1 MAKKYEI
8 PEEEPQM
15 VCDSAVA
22 YSYVNEKT
30 NDSVT
35 EWDEPNAPCMF
46 SSEELHSVIIQS
58 LDDKNNGR
66 VHSHADVQR
75 MINSRIEAWR

>member
-1 MAKKYEI
+1 MAKKYYIQED
-8 PEEEPQM
+8 EPQM
-15 VCDSAVA
+15 VCESAVA

-35 EWDEPNAPCMF
+35 EWGESDAPCMF
-46 SSEELHSVIIQS
+46 SPDELHSVILQS

>member
-1 MAKKYEI
+1 MAKKYNI

-15 VCDSAVA
+15 VSESAVA
-22 YSYVNEKT
+22 YSYINEEMT
-30 NDSVT
+30 EPVT
-35 EWDEPNAPCMF
+35 EWSEPNAPCSF
-46 SSEELHSVIIQS
+46 SPEELHSVILQS

-75 MINSRIEAWR
+75 MINSRIDAWR